1 MCSYRSRKGAGS
13 YGKIGITR
21 KDPASMWLR
30 AKGIATE
37 PAPQRS
43 ATDLRNEPL
52 RNHMLTDLLDR
63 KAGQRKSQAV
73 RKLTSKCLNL
83 NHETGGKSGLYARLV
98 AAPQGQA
105 VAPGRNASATCSQ
118 FGEGYRGG
126 TR

>member
-1 MCSYRSRKGAGS
+1 ML
-13 YGKIGITR
+13 
-21 KDPASMWLR
+21 PR

-52 RNHMLTDLLDR
+52 RNHMLTDRLDR

-73 RKLTSKCLNL
+73 RKLTSKRLNL
-83 NHETGGKSGLYARLV
+83 NDETGGKSGLYARLV

-105 VAPGRNASATCSQ
+105 VAQGRNASPTCSR
-118 FGEGYRGG
+118 FGQGCRDGCQV
-126 TR
+126 